1 MPTWARRKGGG
12 GWADTRINIRLP
24 VSLREGAGTT
34 PSFGGGGWGQ
44 RPKVIMALNEAGER
58 HWLLKLV
65 GEMNRELRLCL
76 ATAVSVGR
84 TLSAVRRQERS
95 VQKGRVATL
104 GVSNAANTAAAL
116 GEAGVEVVTFG
127 KVGWRVTAEKVE
139 AMVEEI
145 SLECKDTNVLLL
157 HCLDNQVFYV
167 MDEETWGMAFPAKG
181 TDVRYHAKGKVTVAE
196 DLPLE
201 NLLEKMEPLL
211 RWGPD
216 NLKLLVTL
224 VCRHVIPCC
233 EEHGRDRQEQE
244 RETARLLKSLG
255 EMRRAIRSWL
265 MVRGI
270 KNVFM
275 VNPLAVSGAAANVE
289 KAIDLMNDSVHMK
302 KEDYNRLAKQCKD
315 TITTWLLGK
324 KRKAVESYGAQ
335 AKKQRLDGQSHSQAV
350 PASSK
355 RGGGKTAEPEKGPPG
370 KTATLGG

>member
-1 MPTWARRKGGG
+1 M
-12 GWADTRINIRLP
+12 
-24 VSLREGAGTT
+24 
-34 PSFGGGGWGQ
+34 
-44 RPKVIMALNEAGER
+44 NEAGER

-95 VQKGRVATL
+95 VQMGRVATL
-104 GVSNAANTAAAL
+104 GASNAANTAAAL

-127 KVGWRVTAEKVE
+127 KVGWRVTADKVE

-145 SLECKDTNVLLL
+145 SLECKDTDVLLL

-167 MDEETWGMAFPAKG
+167 MDEETGGMAFPAKG
-181 TDVRYHAKGKVTVAE
+181 KDDKYHAKGKVTVAK

-201 NLLEKMEPLL
+201 SLLEKMEPLL

-216 NLKLLVTL
+216 NLKLLVTP

-233 EEHGRDRQEQE
+233 DKHAMNRQEQE
-244 RETARLLKSLG
+244 KETARLLKSLG

-265 MVRGI
+265 MARGI

-275 VNPLAVSGAAANVE
+275 VDPLAASGAAANVE
-289 KAIDLMNDSVHMK
+289 KAIALMNDSVHMK
-302 KEDYNRLAKQCKD
+302 KEGYNKLAKQCKD

-324 KRKAVESYGAQ
+324 KRKAVESYGAE
-335 AKKQRLDGQSHSQAV
+335 AKKQRLDGQGNSQMGG
-350 PASSK
+350 K
-355 RGGGKTAEPEKGPPG
+355 NGGQGGRKGGGKSAGGSRKGNAG
-370 KTATLGG
+370 KSKK